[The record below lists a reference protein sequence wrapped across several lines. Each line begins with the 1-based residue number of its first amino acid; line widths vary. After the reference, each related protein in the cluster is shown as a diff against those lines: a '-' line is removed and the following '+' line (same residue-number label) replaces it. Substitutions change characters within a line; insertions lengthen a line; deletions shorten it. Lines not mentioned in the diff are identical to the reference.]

1 MHGGQTGAE
10 TSLARKAKTH
20 RLACRNKIV
29 ARYNPESGTPYL
41 WAVFFYHI
49 VVTTRLAPQS

>member
-1 MHGGQTGAE
+1 MHGGQTGVE

-41 WAVFFYHI
+41 LVVSFYHTI
-49 VVTTRLAPQS
+49 VATRLAPQS